1 MIKSIKLNNFK
12 SHPSLGVDFDSIT
25 VIVGKNATGKTNILE
40 AIYYSLITKPFKS
53 NRASLINYDS
63 DFTKINLIYESEKEN
78 DIESRLK
85 SNGRSLSS
93 TITINGVKKRASE
106 VIGLQPI
113 VVFVPDDSRL
123 ITDGPQ
129 FRRNLINSI
138 IIQTSKDYLNALN
151 KFQKILNQRNRLL
164 YSLRNNLTN
173 SKDQLFVYN
182 LQLAEPISTIYKYRG
197 EFISFLNNNLSEK
210 YSSISG
216 SKDKVHVD
224 YLNTLAK
231 DKDDILKM
239 LESNTADDIR
249 LGYTSKGPHKDEI
262 LISLNNFPS
271 RDNLSRGENRSLSL
285 SIKLA
290 EIEYL
295 KIKTYTPPLLLLDD
309 VLSEL
314 DSDRQKHL
322 IEQAEKQQTIIT
334 STEIDKSISGY
345 KLINL

>member
-262 LISLNNFPS
+262 LISLNDFPS

-322 IEQAEKQQTIIT
+322 IEQADKQQTIIT